1 MKEININGQLLYV
14 AHPYGGKEENVRRA
28 GGVLKKTQKN
38 VPVSNVILTI
48 AQLGLGLLRC

>member
-28 GGVLKKTQKN
+28 GECLRKLKKN